1 MKKTENIT
9 RAITPQKKGKD
20 IIIDNILPPIPPV
33 VQQAGGG
40 ETNIIVLGKSL
51 NSNIKESIL
60 NDAAYT

>member
-1 MKKTENIT
+1 MDLGSS
-9 RAITPQKKGKD
+9 ITPQKKGKD

-60 NDAAYT
+60 TDAAYT